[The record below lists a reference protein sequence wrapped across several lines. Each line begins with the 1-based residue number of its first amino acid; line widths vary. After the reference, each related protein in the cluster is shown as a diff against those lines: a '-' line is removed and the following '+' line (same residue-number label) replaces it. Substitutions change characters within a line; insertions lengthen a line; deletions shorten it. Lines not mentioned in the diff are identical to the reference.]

1 MCNELS
7 KKKRKQENNLFEIIS
22 KRIRSIG
29 ISLTKEVKDLHSEN
43 YTTLMKEIDD
53 DTKKLKAILCSWI
66 RRISIV
72 KMFILLILLL
82 IYRFSAISIKIPMTF
97 S

>member
-7 KKKRKQENNLFEIIS
+7 KKKSKQENNLFEIIS

-72 KMFILLILLL
+72 KVFIQLKA